1 MEISGKII
9 EILPEQSG
17 QGKSK
22 PWVKQDFILETND
35 QYPKKVAIQVWNDN
49 IAKFALNAGDE
60 LDVSYNL
67 ESREYNGN
75 WYTSITAWKVVKTQS
90 AADKYEAKQ
99 QASVTEDTT
108 KDLPF

>member
-35 QYPKKVAIQVWNDN
+35 QYPKKIAIQVWNDN
-49 IAKFALNAGDE
+49 IAKFALKVGDE
-60 LDVSYNL
+60 LDVSYNI

-75 WYTSITAWKVVKTQS
+75 WYTSVTAWKVAKTQS
-90 AADKYEAKQ
+90 AARKYEAKQ
-99 QASVTEDTT
+99 HESVPEDTT
-108 KDLPF
+108 EDLPF